1 MRYLWIYLHMKET
14 EAGVGHPAK
23 DRVAL
28 ARAFVAKATLNLP
41 TTEALID
48 RLKVDQPLRRLCGF
62 SSRHRIPGKHRFSRA
77 KTSFADVRLAERS
90 HEFLIQTHLSDQ
102 LIGHATTLPS
112 KRERGRWRRCRRWR
126 SQTRVA
132 S

>member
-1 MRYLWIYLHMKET
+1 MRYLRIYLHMKET

-62 SSRHRIPGKHRFSRA
+62 SRDIGFRASIASRGPKPRLP
-77 KTSFADVRLAERS
+77 TSDW
-90 HEFLIQTHLSDQ
+90 LS
-102 LIGHATTLPS
+102 
-112 KRERGRWRRCRRWR
+112 
-126 SQTRVA
+126 VA
-132 S
+132 MNF